1 MFLQVTGGFEGLVTA
16 LLRAGVGFLPC
27 VDTGVTLQ
35 PIARGKSLAAGRVVT
50 LERAVTRV

>member
-35 PIARGKSLAAGRVVT
+35 PIACGKSLAAGRVVT
-50 LERAVTRV
+50 LEWAVTRV